1 MMFVPSIFRDSFADS
16 LFDEFFN
23 DSFFAPARTARGTTR
38 QMSTDV
44 RETEDAYLIEMELP
58 GFAKED
64 VKADL
69 KNGYL
74 TIAATHAENK
84 DEKDEAGKYLR
95 KERYSGSMSRS
106 FYVGEAVTQED
117 IKAKFADGI
126 LTVKVPKMEKKPEVE
141 QKKYISIE
149 G

>member
-1 MMFVPSIFRDSFADS
+1 MFVPSIFRDDFSDS
-16 LFDEFFN
+16 LFDEFFG

-38 QMSTDV
+38 SMSTDIK
-44 RETEDAYLIEMELP
+44 ETEDAYHIEMELP
-58 GFAKED
+58 GFTKED

-74 TIAATHAENK
+74 TIAANHAENNDKK
-84 DEKDEAGKYLR
+84 DDNGKYLR

-106 FYVGEAVTQED
+106 FYVGEDVTQED

-126 LTVKVPKMEKKPEVE
+126 LTVVVPKMEKKPEVE
-141 QKKYISIE
+141 EKKYIAIE